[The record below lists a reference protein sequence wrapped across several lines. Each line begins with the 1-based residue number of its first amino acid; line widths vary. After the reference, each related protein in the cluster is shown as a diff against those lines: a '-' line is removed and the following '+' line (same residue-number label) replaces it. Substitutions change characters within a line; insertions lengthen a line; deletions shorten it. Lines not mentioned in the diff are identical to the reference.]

1 MNDSE
6 VCYFFGPKQA
16 AEEQYAIF
24 KKVLGQ
30 LQGGDEM
37 LGDLTGKWVI
47 FAEGYV
53 YGLASY
59 HSANAAINFAKV
71 MRTPGGYVVALVDM
85 DKHDVSPLEILAFG
99 GPPDGDIPN
108 H

>member
-1 MNDSE
+1 MSLSDF
-6 VCYFFGPKQA
+6 VVFCGLGAQ
-16 AEEQYAIF
+16 EQYAIF

-47 FAEGYV
+47 FADGYV
-53 YGLASY
+53 YGLSSYATMHDASD
-59 HSANAAINFAKV
+59 FARV
-71 MRTPGGYVVALVDM
+71 LSPPGGYIIALVDM

-99 GPPDGDIPN
+99 GPPDGDVPN

>member
-1 MNDSE
+1 MNNSVIFYGD
-6 VCYFFGPKQA
+6 G

-30 LQGGDEM
+30 LQGGDPM

-47 FAEGYV
+47 FADGYV
-53 YGLASY
+53 YGLSSY
-59 HSANAAINFAKV
+59 ATSNDACAFAQH
-71 MRTPGGYVVALVDM
+71 MRVPRPYVVALVDM